1 MARAPGFHC
10 VIDRGVPKLTT
21 GLLRAACDARGVVY
35 TDVDA
40 RSFDFADDRQL
51 ARGDLLYR
59 AATSVAAVRVEQF
72 LHADGVASFHP
83 DRDAAYFDTSAVPL
97 IFQRAGLVTPRTI
110 PCVPLARPALRRLVA
125 RLGGL
130 PIVVKVP
137 GGEGGVGV
145 LRLDTMPALASVLDL
160 LHTQGRTPLLSS
172 WIPDATH
179 WRVVVVGARAVAA
192 YRNVTRDDDFRSCV
206 TRDPADYFADVR
218 PALAEPAIRAVQVV
232 RREFGGVD
240 LLEHPGGRCYLLE
253 VNSPCYFAQAQDVAG
268 IDIAGAM
275 LDHLLAKTRA
285 PA

>member
-10 VIDRGVPKLTT
+10 VTDRGVPQITT
-21 GLLRAACDARGVVY
+21 RLLRAACDARGVAC

-59 AATSVAAVRVEQF
+59 AATSVAAMRVEQF

-83 DRDAAYFDTSAVPL
+83 DRDAVYFDTAAVPL
-97 IFQRAGLVTPRTI
+97 IFQRAGLVTPRTV
-110 PCVPLARPALRRLVA
+110 PCVPLARPALRRVVE

-130 PIVVKVP
+130 PIVVKVL

-160 LHTQGRTPLLSS
+160 LHAQGRTPLLSS
-172 WIPDATH
+172 WIPDAVH

-192 YRNVTRDDDFRSCV
+192 YRNPTRDDDFRSVV

-218 PALAEPAIRAVQVV
+218 PALAAPAIRAVHVL

-240 LLEHPGGRCYLLE
+240 LLEHPSGRCYLLE
-253 VNSPCYFAQAQDVAG
+253 VNCPCYFAQAQDVAG

-275 LDHLLAKTRA
+275 LDHLIAKTRA
-285 PA
+285 